1 MALTE
6 TQMLEGTVVLLAER
20 REVYGQ
26 VTDKFDFLP
35 WAQMTGSDTEAIYNI
50 VPVEHAFGLQDAL
63 IEAPSRRSEILLTRR
78 SPQPRTPDT
87 ATNGEYGVHFYPQI

>member
-20 REVYGQ
+20 REIYGR

-50 VPVEHAFGLQDAL
+50 VPVEHAFGLQDAM
-63 IEAPSRRSEILLTRR
+63 IEAPSRRSEIVFTRR
-78 SPQPRTPDT
+78 APQPPLTDNT
-87 ATNGEYGVHFYPQI
+87 LTGEYGVHFYPQI